1 MPSSP
6 GNDGDPAVQPQGN
19 LKEMGNMD
27 FFLEIISKGKARK
40 HLWSKQ
46 WDHRWVL
53 PLQSA
58 GVSCYLGNEY

>member
-27 FFLEIISKGKARK
+27 FFSGDYIQREGQKTPLVKAMGSQVGFALSECRSELLPGK
-40 HLWSKQ
+40 
-46 WDHRWVL
+46 
-53 PLQSA
+53 
-58 GVSCYLGNEY
+58 